1 MITKDLI
8 LKSENRRK
16 QRRSF
21 SVQSELELI
30 QCHNSVTHGF
40 LDGVILMA
48 CSLRKASAVCSIFR
62 KSYSSIVVVASHA
75 FRLTCNS
82 TCVPHY
88 LGTESSIYNPGGVMF
103 SRQFCSSR
111 EPETLSWGVSSD
123 IVLLGK
129 LESALRNH
137 NLEEA
142 WETYRDFKR
151 LYGFPDPL
159 LVDKLLTELSY
170 SSDSRWLKKAC
181 NMVGSI
187 LKEKRELIR
196 KELLTK
202 LCLSLGRAQMPVQAS
217 SILRLMFVKGILPP
231 IDMLGMIIFHMVK
244 TDIGMILSSNILIEI
259 YGNSQRLTSK
269 KSTCTELNKYDT
281 LLFNL
286 VLDACARFGSSNKGH
301 QIIELMTQVGVAAD
315 AHTISIISLIHEM
328 NGMRDE
334 LKKFKKHIDRVSAS
348 LVSNYQQFYES
359 LLSLHFKFNDID
371 AASDLVQDIYGF
383 QVLHHEQIDK
393 TQPPKLCIVAIGS
406 DNLRMGLKLQI
417 FPHSLSRE
425 SVFYVGRNQVLV
437 VNKNGKLVLS
447 NRALARLI
455 IQYKKSGRTDDLSK
469 LLCSIQKKGSVES
482 SRMCS
487 DVVAACI
494 CMGWLETAHDI
505 LDDLYSEGS
514 PLNTSSYMSLLTA
527 YCNNNKLREA
537 EALLKQLRK
546 SDVVINASDPLLAPA
561 SMCELEN
568 GSKNKKEL
576 VCVEKG
582 ELAYHIVEEMRAEE
596 NDASFMMHDLNSSIY
611 FFMKAHMVE
620 DAVRAYRKMQAM
632 KIHPTVSTFMNLLN
646 GYSSL
651 GMYRE
656 ITILWGDIKRN
667 MESRKNL
674 STRDLYEFLLLNFLR
689 GGYFHRVMEVIGLMK
704 ENGMYLDKWMYRRE
718 FLKYHK
724 GLYLRIKVS
733 DATNDKQIQRI
744 EHVRRF
750 RKWVGLD

>member
-1 MITKDLI
+1 
-8 LKSENRRK
+8 
-16 QRRSF
+16 
-21 SVQSELELI
+21 
-30 QCHNSVTHGF
+30 
-40 LDGVILMA
+40 MA
-48 CSLRKASAVCSIFR
+48 CSLRKAITVCSVFQ
-62 KSYSSIVVVASHA
+62 KSYSSIVAVASNA
-75 FRLTCNS
+75 IRLTYNS
-82 TCVPHY
+82 TYVPQY
-88 LGTESSIYNPGGVMF
+88 LGTEFSISYENYKPGGVMF
-103 SRQFCSSR
+103 SRQFGSSR
-111 EPETLSWGVSSD
+111 ESETLSWGVSSD
-123 IVLLGK
+123 VVLLGK

-142 WETYRDFKR
+142 WETYKDFKR
-151 LYGFPDPL
+151 LYGFPNPF

-170 SSDSRWLKKAC
+170 SSDSRWLKRAC
-181 NMVGSI
+181 TMVGSI
-187 LKEKRELIR
+187 LKEKREMLR
-196 KELLTK
+196 TELMTK
-202 LCLSLGRAQMPVQAS
+202 LCLSLARAQMPVQAS
-217 SILRLMFVKGILPP
+217 SILRLMLDKGNLPP

-244 TDIGMILSSNILIEI
+244 TDTGMIVSSNILIEI
-259 YGNSQRLTSK
+259 YGSSQQLTTK
-269 KSTCTELNKYDT
+269 KSTCTELNKHNT

-286 VLDACARFGSSNKGH
+286 VLDACARFGSSSKGH
-301 QIIELMTQVGVAAD
+301 QIIELMAQVGVTAD

-334 LKKFKKHIDRVSAS
+334 LKKFKKHIDQVSVP
-348 LVSNYQQFYES
+348 LVSCYQQFYES
-359 LLSLHFKFNDID
+359 LLCLHFKFNDID

-383 QVLHHEQIDK
+383 QVSHHEQGNE
-393 TQPPKLCIVAIGS
+393 TQPPKPCLVAIGS
-406 DNLRMGLKLQI
+406 DNLRTGLKLRI
-417 FPHSLSRE
+417 FPHSLSRD
-425 SVFYVGRNQVLV
+425 SVFNVGRNQVLV
-437 VNKNGKLVLS
+437 MYKNGKLVLH
-447 NRALARLI
+447 NRALAKLI
-455 IQYKKSGRTDDLSK
+455 IQYKRSGRINDLSK

-482 SRMCS
+482 NRMCS

-494 CMGWLETAHDI
+494 CMGWLEIAHDI
-505 LDDLYSEGS
+505 LDDLDSEGN
-514 PLNTSSYMSLLTA
+514 PLDASSYVSLLTA

-546 SDVVINASDPLLAPA
+546 SGVINASDPLLAPA
-561 SMCELEN
+561 SMCELETE
-568 GSKNKKEL
+568 SKNKLKEL
-576 VCVEKG
+576 GSLAKG
-582 ELAYHIVEEMRAEE
+582 KLAYHIVEEMRAEE
-596 NDASFMMHDLNSSIY
+596 NEASFMMHDLNFSIY

-674 STRDLYEFLLLNFLR
+674 NTRDLYEFLLLNFLR

-724 GLYLRIKVS
+724 GLYLRLKVS
-733 DATNDKQIQRI
+733 DAKNDVQTQRI
-744 EHVRRF
+744 EHVRHF

>member
-1 MITKDLI
+1 
-8 LKSENRRK
+8 
-16 QRRSF
+16 
-21 SVQSELELI
+21 
-30 QCHNSVTHGF
+30 
-40 LDGVILMA
+40 MA
-48 CSLRKASAVCSIFR
+48 CSLQKAITVCSVFR
-62 KSYSSIVVVASHA
+62 KSYSSIVAVSSNAI
-75 FRLTCNS
+75 RLTYNS
-82 TCVPHY
+82 TYVPQY
-88 LGTESSIYNPGGVMF
+88 LGTESSISYENYKPGGVMF
-103 SRQFCSSR
+103 SRQFGSSR
-111 EPETLSWGVSSD
+111 ESETLSWGVSSD
-123 IVLLGK
+123 VVLLGK

-142 WETYRDFKR
+142 WETYKDFKR
-151 LYGFPDPL
+151 LYGFPDPF
-159 LVDKLLTELSY
+159 LVDKLLTKLSY

-187 LKEKRELIR
+187 LKEKREMLR
-196 KELLTK
+196 TELMTK
-202 LCLSLGRAQMPVQAS
+202 LCLSLARAQMPVQAS
-217 SILRLMFVKGILPP
+217 SILRLMLDKGNLPP

-244 TDIGMILSSNILIEI
+244 TDTGMIVSSNILIEI
-259 YGNSQRLTSK
+259 CGSSQQLTTK
-269 KSTCTELNKYDT
+269 KSTCTELNKHNT

-286 VLDACARFGSSNKGH
+286 VLDACARFGSSSKGH
-301 QIIELMTQVGVAAD
+301 QIIELMAQVGVTAD

-334 LKKFKKHIDRVSAS
+334 LKKFKKHIDQVSVP
-348 LVSNYQQFYES
+348 LVSCYQQFYES
-359 LLSLHFKFNDID
+359 LLCLHFKFNDID

-383 QVLHHEQIDK
+383 QVSHHEQGNE
-393 TQPPKLCIVAIGS
+393 TQPPKPCIVAIGS
-406 DNLRMGLKLQI
+406 DNLRTGLKLRI
-417 FPHSLSRE
+417 FPHSLSRD
-425 SVFYVGRNQVLV
+425 SVFNVGRNQVLV
-437 VNKNGKLVLS
+437 KYKNGKLVLS
-447 NRALARLI
+447 NRALAKLI
-455 IQYKKSGRTDDLSK
+455 IQYKRGGRINDLSK

-494 CMGWLETAHDI
+494 CMGWLEIAHDI
-505 LDDLYSEGS
+505 LDDLDSEGN
-514 PLNTSSYMSLLTA
+514 PLDASSYVSLLTA

-546 SDVVINASDPLLAPA
+546 SGVINASDPLLDPA

-568 GSKNKKEL
+568 ESKKKLKEL
-576 VCVEKG
+576 GSSAKG

-596 NDASFMMHDLNSSIY
+596 NEASFMMHDLNFSIY

-667 MESRKNL
+667 MESHKNL
-674 STRDLYEFLLLNFLR
+674 NTRDLYEFLLLNFLR

-733 DATNDKQIQRI
+733 DAKNDVQTQRI
-744 EHVRRF
+744 EHVRHF

>member
-1 MITKDLI
+1 
-8 LKSENRRK
+8 
-16 QRRSF
+16 
-21 SVQSELELI
+21 
-30 QCHNSVTHGF
+30 
-40 LDGVILMA
+40 MA
-48 CSLRKASAVCSIFR
+48 CSLRKAIAVCFVFR
-62 KSYSSIVVVASHA
+62 KSYSSILAVASNA
-75 FRLTCNS
+75 IRLTCNS
-82 TCVPHY
+82 TCVS
-88 LGTESSIYNPGGVMF
+88 TDSSISYENYKPGGVMF

-142 WETYRDFKR
+142 WETYKDFKR

-170 SSDSRWLKKAC
+170 SSDPGWLKKAC
-181 NMVGSI
+181 NMAGSI
-187 LKEKRELIR
+187 LKEKRELLR
-196 KELLTK
+196 TELMTK
-202 LCLSLGRAQMPVQAS
+202 LCLSLARAQMPVQAS
-217 SILRLMFVKGILPP
+217 SILRLMLDKGNLPP

-244 TDIGMILSSNILIEI
+244 TDTGMIVSSNILIEM
-259 YGNSQRLTSK
+259 YGSSQQLATK
-269 KSTCTELNKYDT
+269 KSTCTELNKHNT

-286 VLDACARFGSSNKGH
+286 VLDACARFGSSSKGH
-301 QIIELMTQVGVAAD
+301 QIIELMAQVGVAAD
-315 AHTISIISLIHEM
+315 AHSISIISLIHEM

-334 LKKFKKHIDRVSAS
+334 LKKFKKHIDQVSAP
-348 LVSNYQQFYES
+348 LVSHYQQFYES

-383 QVLHHEQIDK
+383 QVSHHEHGDE
-393 TQPPKLCIVAIGS
+393 TQPPKPCLVAIGS
-406 DNLRMGLKLQI
+406 DNLRTGLKLRL
-417 FPHSLSRE
+417 FPHLISRD
-425 SVFYVGRNQVLV
+425 SVFNVGRNQVLV
-437 VNKNGKLVLS
+437 MYKNGKLVLS

-455 IQYKKSGRTDDLSK
+455 IQYKRGGRINELSK

-487 DVVAACI
+487 VVVAACI
-494 CMGWLETAHDI
+494 CMGWFETAHDI
-505 LDDLYSEGS
+505 LDDLDSEGN
-514 PLNTSSYMSLLTA
+514 PLDTNSYISLLTA
-527 YCNNNKLREA
+527 YCNKNKLREA

-546 SDVVINASDPLLAPA
+546 SGVVINASDPLLAPA
-561 SMCELEN
+561 SVCELEN
-568 GSKNKKEL
+568 ERKNKLKEL
-576 VCVEKG
+576 GSLAKG
-582 ELAYHIVEEMRAEE
+582 ELAYHIAEEMRAEE
-596 NDASFMMHDLNSSIY
+596 NEAYFMMYDLNFSIY

-667 MESRKNL
+667 MGSCKDLN
-674 STRDLYEFLLLNFLR
+674 TRNLYEFLLLNFLR
-689 GGYFHRVMEVIGLMK
+689 GGYFHRVMETIGLMK
-704 ENGMYLDKWMYRRE
+704 DNGMYLDKWMYRRE

-733 DATNDKQIQRI
+733 DAKNDGQIQRI
-744 EHVRRF
+744 EHVRHF